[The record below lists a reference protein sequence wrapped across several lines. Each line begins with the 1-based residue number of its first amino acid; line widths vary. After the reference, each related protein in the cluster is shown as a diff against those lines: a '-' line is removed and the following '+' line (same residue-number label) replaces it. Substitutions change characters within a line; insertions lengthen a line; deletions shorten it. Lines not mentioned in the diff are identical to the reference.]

1 MGFCIHNSDDKIDIN
16 MIQINFDG
24 TLFFKVFN
32 ILNYVFLSILLLS
45 ANSIN
50 KFIYFFQKK
59 ENVTNQYPCFLK
71 SYI

>member
-1 MGFCIHNSDDKIDIN
+1 MGFRIHNSNDKIDID
-16 MIQINFDG
+16 MIQINLDG
-24 TLFFKVFN
+24 TLSFKVFN
-32 ILNYVFLSILLLS
+32 ILNYVLLSILLLS

-59 ENVTNQYPCFLK
+59 KATNQYPCFLK

>member
-1 MGFCIHNSDDKIDIN
+1 MGFRIHNSNDKIDID
-16 MIQINFDG
+16 MIQINLDG
-24 TLFFKVFN
+24 TLFFEVFN

-59 ENVTNQYPCFLK
+59 KATKQYPCFLK

>member
-1 MGFCIHNSDDKIDIN
+1 MGFRIYNSNDKIDID
-16 MIQINFDG
+16 MIQINLDG

-50 KFIYFFQKK
+50 KFIYFFPKK
-59 ENVTNQYPCFLK
+59 K
-71 SYI
+71 GH